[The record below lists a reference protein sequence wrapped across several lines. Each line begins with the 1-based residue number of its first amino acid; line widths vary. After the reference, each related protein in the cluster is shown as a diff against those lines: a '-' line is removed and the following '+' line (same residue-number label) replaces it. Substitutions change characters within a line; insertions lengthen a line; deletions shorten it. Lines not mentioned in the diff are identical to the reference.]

1 MQWPDPVRSLLFFA
15 GIPTTMSER
24 RFRAALTTAL
34 TCALVACAPSAPAP
48 DTATATHAGAAAAD
62 TLPSGW
68 RRVAG
73 DDVPRVPRSRQTLPA
88 AVRSDDGIEV
98 TIADTSR
105 TIVGNDDIV
114 MVMDALGLSDHVF
127 AAPTNS
133 VTATGR
139 SAPHHFLFNRTTGIE
154 GILSL
159 DGTLFVGNSLRRHG
173 KLAQPLRDAGLAL
186 VIVDELQP
194 APDKVRKLAAIFGHA
209 DAGEQLAAQVQRQ
222 LDEASRIAATHVRRP
237 RVLHVSATGGGGAP
251 TVGGADTAAAELIR
265 LAGGHNV
272 GDEARVA
279 NYSQLSNEGI
289 VAVEPEVVLIS
300 EDDLRVLGGQAG
312 LWKAWPSLAQTP
324 AGIAN
329 RVWVMPDL
337 QLKVTSVACGTGAIA
352 LAQAL
357 AGLAGELDAAA
368 GA

>member
-1 MQWPDPVRSLLFFA
+1 ML
-15 GIPTTMSER
+15 SER
-24 RFRAALTTAL
+24 RFRAALPAAL
-34 TCALVACAPSAPAP
+34 LCVLLAACAPSTPAP
-48 DTATATHAGAAAAD
+48 DPAAPSAAPQASGDAAD
-62 TLPSGW
+62 ALPPGW

-73 DDVPRVPRSRQTLPA
+73 DDVPRVARSQQDLPA
-88 AVRSDDGIEV
+88 TVHSDDGVEV
-98 TIADTSR
+98 TVTDTRR

-114 MVMDALGLSDHVF
+114 TVMDALGLSDQVF
-127 AAPTNS
+127 AAPTNT

-139 SAPHHFLFNRTTGIE
+139 AAPHHFLFNRTTGIE

-173 KLAQPLRDAGLAL
+173 KLARPLRDAGLAL

-194 APDKVRKLAAIFGHA
+194 APDKIRKLAAVFGHA
-209 DAGEQLAAQVQRQ
+209 DEGEQLARQVQQQ
-222 LDEASRIAATHVRRP
+222 LDEAARIAATHARRP

-251 TVGGADTAAAELIR
+251 TVGGADTAAAGVIR
-265 LAGGHNV
+265 LAGGINV

-289 VAVEPEVVLIS
+289 VAAGPEVVLVS
-300 EDDLRVLGGQAG
+300 EDDLRVLGGPAG
-312 LWKAWPSLAQTP
+312 LWKAYPSLAQTP
-324 AGIAN
+324 AGMAD

-337 QLKVTSVACGTGAIA
+337 QLKVTSVAGGTGAIA
-352 LAQAL
+352 LARAL
-357 AGLAGELDAAA
+357 AGLAAELDAAA